1 MRQKSLWLWIFSCV
15 LWGFSAQ
22 NALSVPNA
30 AAPDIAICDQAAARA
45 AQGSPVPLSVLQSI
59 ARVESGRALKGQF
72 APWPWTLNVQGKGH
86 FFATKSEAILFANEL
101 LAQNIVNFD
110 VGCFQ
115 INLRWHA
122 RNFTSIE
129 HAFDPMVNAAYAAKF
144 LSSLYQEHGNWSKAV
159 STYHS
164 RTQTHARA
172 YLKKVKS
179 VWHDLQNIPAAHAP
193 TPSGDAAR
201 QVNGYPLL
209 QPSPK
214 AAAFGEALGGLL
226 PQRLSPRISPVLP

>member
-1 MRQKSLWLWIFSCV
+1 MRQKSLWVFSYLLWVF
-15 LWGFSAQ
+15 FAQ
-22 NALSVPNA
+22 NAWAMPNA
-30 AAPDIAICDQAAARA
+30 TAADIAICDQAAARA
-45 AQGSPVPLSVLQSI
+45 AQGSPVPISVLQSI

-86 FFATKSEAILFANEL
+86 FFATKSEAIVFANEL

-122 RNFTSIE
+122 RNFASLE
-129 HAFDPMVNAAYAAKF
+129 HALDPMVNAAYAAKF
-144 LSSLYQEHGNWSKAV
+144 LSDLYQEHGNWSQAV

-179 VWHDLQNIPAAHAP
+179 VWHDLHNIPTSHAP
-193 TPSGDAAR
+193 APAADAVR
-201 QVNGYPLL
+201 HVNRYPLL
-209 QPSPK
+209 QPLPNV
-214 AAAFGEALGGLL
+214 AALGGLL
-226 PQRLSPRISPVLP
+226 PQTLPPRVSPVLP